1 MEVAMALDTYL
12 FKDCPSFSCVKIPHT
27 IRDNKKMQLKAYNSL
42 ARMTNKATSYFVSLL
57 EDRAVENGKMLGV
70 MMTQTANLH
79 YQNDSEITC
88 IPMAIHT
95 FHDLADAL
103 ASKSFSQHANTSIY
117 DVNCYF
123 RMCYM
128 LTDNY

>member
-1 MEVAMALDTYL
+1 MEVAMALDMYL
-12 FKDCPSFSCVKIPHT
+12 FKDCPSFSCVEIPQT
-27 IRDNKKMQLKAYNSL
+27 IRDNKKMQLKAYDSL

-79 YQNDSEITC
+79 YQNDSEITS

-103 ASKSFSQHANTSIY
+103 ASQSFS
-117 DVNCYF
+117 
-123 RMCYM
+123 
-128 LTDNY
+128 